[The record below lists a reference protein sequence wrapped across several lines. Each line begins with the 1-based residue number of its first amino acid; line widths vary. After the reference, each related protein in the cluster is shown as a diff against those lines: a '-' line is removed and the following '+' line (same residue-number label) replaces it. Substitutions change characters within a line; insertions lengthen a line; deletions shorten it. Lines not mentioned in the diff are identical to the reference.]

1 MPAFL
6 YRCPNTGLQVQTWA
20 KSDDSEDDRTYE
32 TVTCLAC
39 NGVHL
44 VNLKTGK
51 TVGEHDED

>member
-1 MPAFL
+1 LAH
-6 YRCPNTGLQVQTWA
+6 QWA
-20 KSDDSEDDRTYE
+20 DDKEIYAPKSTSQ
-32 TVTCLAC
+32 LAATFILSLPPC